1 MGPAYHKIKQEST
14 ADLTPFHKNTNLG
27 EKSICPQFIFLEN
40 RKLPSIGNSEGHH
53 PPVQGEPNNIIAK
66 AKGGGL

>member
-1 MGPAYHKIKQEST
+1 MGTKNRGRRVGTIKTTDHGQMT
-14 ADLTPFHKNTNLG
+14 TKY
-27 EKSICPQFIFLEN
+27 FLEN
-40 RKLPSIGNSEGHH
+40 RKFPSIGNSEGHH